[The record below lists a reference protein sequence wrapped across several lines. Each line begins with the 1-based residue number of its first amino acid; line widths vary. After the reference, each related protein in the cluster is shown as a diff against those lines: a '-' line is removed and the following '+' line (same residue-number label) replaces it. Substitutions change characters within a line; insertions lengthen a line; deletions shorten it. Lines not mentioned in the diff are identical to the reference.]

1 MKGRTDYTSLSVYK
15 TDGMSK
21 KNGNDNGNSQLG
33 AMLKRG
39 HNQTETSLSK
49 RNEAGISNTVIRC
62 TAGASARLGV
72 DEKR

>member
-1 MKGRTDYTSLSVYK
+1 
-15 TDGMSK
+15 MSK
-21 KNGNDNGNSQLG
+21 KNDNDNGQLG

-49 RNEAGISNTVIRC
+49 RDEAGISNTVIRC
-62 TAGASARLGV
+62 TAGASARLRV